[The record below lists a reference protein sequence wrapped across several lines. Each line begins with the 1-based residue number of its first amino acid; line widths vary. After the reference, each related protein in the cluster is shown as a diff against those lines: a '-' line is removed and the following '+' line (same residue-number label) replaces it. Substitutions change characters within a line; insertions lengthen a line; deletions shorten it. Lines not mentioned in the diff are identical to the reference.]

1 MMSGP
6 GVLRSGEII
15 NKEDGCNMQGLIGK
29 KIGMTRIFNETGR
42 VVGVTV
48 IQVGSN
54 VVEQIKT
61 EENDG
66 YSAVQLGF
74 QEVEER
80 KVRKP
85 QLGHF
90 QKLGS
95 APMKVLKEFEM
106 DCAEDANLKPGQA
119 LGAEVFENVQFVN
132 ATGVSKGR
140 GHAGT
145 IKKYN
150 FQRGRESHGNTNH
163 RERGSSGA
171 GSYPARVM
179 PGLKMSGHMGA
190 CQVTTRRLEVIGID
204 KEMGLVFVKGSVPGH
219 RTGIVYLKKFI
230 KK

>member
-1 MMSGP
+1 
-6 GVLRSGEII
+6 
-15 NKEDGCNMQGLIGK
+15 MQGLIGK
-29 KIGMTRIFNETGR
+29 KMGMTRIFNDTGR

-48 IQVGSN
+48 IQVGN
-54 VVEQIKT
+54 NIVEQVKT
-61 EENDG
+61 VENDG
-66 YSAVQLGF
+66 YNAVQLGF
-74 QEVEER
+74 EEIAES
-80 KVRKP
+80 KVTKP

-90 QKLGS
+90 KKLGT
-95 APMKVLKEFEM
+95 APVKVLKEFEP
-106 DCAEDANLKPGQA
+106 DCDEDAALKPGQA
-119 LGAEVFENVQFVN
+119 VGVEVFENVKFVN
-132 ATGVSKGR
+132 VTGTSKGR

-171 GSYPARVM
+171 ASYPARVM

-190 CQVTTRRLEVIGID
+190 CQVTTRKLEVIGVD
-204 KEMGLVFVKGSVPGH
+204 KEAGLIFVKGSVPGC

>member
-1 MMSGP
+1 
-6 GVLRSGEII
+6 
-15 NKEDGCNMQGLIGK
+15 MQGLIGK

-48 IQVGSN
+48 ILAGKN
-54 VVEQIKT
+54 VVEQVKT
-61 EENDG
+61 AEKDG

-74 QEVEER
+74 GEVAER

-90 QKLGS
+90 KALGT
-95 APMKVLKEFEM
+95 APVKVLKEFEP
-106 DCAEDANLKPGQA
+106 DCAEDAALKPGETV
-119 LGAEVFENVQFVN
+119 GVEIFENVKFVN
-132 ATGVSKGR
+132 VTGTSKGR

-150 FQRGRESHGNTNH
+150 FQRGRESHGNTNV

-171 GSYPARVM
+171 GSYPARVV

-190 CQVTTRRLEVIGID
+190 CQVTTRRLEVVGID
-204 KEMGLVFVKGSVPGH
+204 KEAGLVFVKGAVPGC

-230 KK
+230 EK

>member
-1 MMSGP
+1 M
-6 GVLRSGEII
+6 L
-15 NKEDGCNMQGLIGK
+15 GLIGK
-29 KIGMTRIFNETGR
+29 KMGMTRIFNDTGR
-42 VVGVTV
+42 VVGATV
-48 IQVGSN
+48 ILVGDN

-61 EENDG
+61 VENDG

-74 QEVEER
+74 EEIDER

-90 QKLGS
+90 KKLGT
-95 APMKVLKEFEM
+95 APVRVLKEFET
-106 DCAEDANLKPGQA
+106 DCAEDADLKPGQT
-119 LGAEVFENVQFVN
+119 LGVEVFENVKFLNV
-132 ATGVSKGR
+132 TGISKGR

-150 FQRGRESHGNTNH
+150 FQRGRESHGNSNH

-171 GSYPARVM
+171 ASYPARVM

-190 CQVTTRRLEVIGID
+190 CQVTTRKLEVVGID
-204 KEMGLVFVKGSVPGH
+204 KEAGLVFVKGSVPGCK
-219 RTGIVYLKKFI
+219 TGIVYLRKFI

>member
-1 MMSGP
+1 
-6 GVLRSGEII
+6 
-15 NKEDGCNMQGLIGK
+15 MQGLIGK
-29 KIGMTRIFNETGR
+29 KIGMTRIFNDTGR

-48 IQVGSN
+48 IQAGNN
-54 VVEQIKT
+54 VVEQVKT

-74 QEVEER
+74 QEIAER

-90 QKLGS
+90 KKLGT
-95 APMKVLKEFEM
+95 APVKVLKEFEM
-106 DCAEDANLKPGQA
+106 DSPEDAGLKPGQSI
-119 LGAEVFENVQFVN
+119 GVEIFENVKFVN
-132 ATGVSKGR
+132 ATGISKGR

-150 FQRGRESHGNTNH
+150 FQRGRESHGNTNV

-171 GSYPARVM
+171 GSYPARVV

-190 CQVTTRRLEVIGID
+190 EQVTSRRLEVIGID
-204 KEMGLVFVKGSVPGH
+204 KEQGLVFVKGAVPGC

-230 KK
+230 VK

>member
-1 MMSGP
+1 
-6 GVLRSGEII
+6 
-15 NKEDGCNMQGLIGK
+15 MQGLIGK
-29 KIGMTRIFNETGR
+29 KVGMTRIFNETGR

-48 IQVGSN
+48 IQVGNN

-61 EENDG
+61 EDNDG

-95 APMKVLKEFEM
+95 APMRVLKEFDM
-106 DCAEDANLKPGQA
+106 DCAEDADLKPGQA
-119 LGAEVFENVQFVN
+119 LGAEVFENVKFVN

-190 CQVTTRRLEVIGID
+190 AQVTTRRLEVIGID
-204 KEMGLVFVKGSVPGH
+204 KELGLVFVKGSVPGH

-230 KK
+230 VK